1 MPRRRFEGLE
11 EGLIEQEIRER
22 GIKRIEQELLAVS
35 EWLKEQGF
43 PVTQEGRIDPSQY
56 TAIGIKQKE
65 INNDQKIIKGAVEG
79 AQIFRVGEQLE
90 RLKTIILNREF
101 QGKIFF
107 VRTSLY
113 DDVVNKVD
121 NLIIGPN
128 NEIVCA
134 IDLVA
139 DLGSEILRKKQ
150 RRLEEKKY
158 RTRIKYGLRRN
169 EKGVVRLEKNINTP
183 SLILYYPPEKI
194 EALVRA
200 YGKKED
206 VLEKKTTTVCQQ
218 LEREFFV
225 SLVGILLIE
234 LASIEVSQTREIIK
248 QQIFNQLSEQ
258 EKQQIIKAIDI
269 LPEGKKR
276 RVREFLGLSS

>member
-128 NEIVCA
+128 
-134 IDLVA
+134 
-139 DLGSEILRKKQ
+139 
-150 RRLEEKKY
+150 
-158 RTRIKYGLRRN
+158 
-169 EKGVVRLEKNINTP
+169 
-183 SLILYYPPEKI
+183 
-194 EALVRA
+194 
-200 YGKKED
+200 
-206 VLEKKTTTVCQQ
+206 
-218 LEREFFV
+218 
-225 SLVGILLIE
+225 
-234 LASIEVSQTREIIK
+234 EVSQTKEIIK